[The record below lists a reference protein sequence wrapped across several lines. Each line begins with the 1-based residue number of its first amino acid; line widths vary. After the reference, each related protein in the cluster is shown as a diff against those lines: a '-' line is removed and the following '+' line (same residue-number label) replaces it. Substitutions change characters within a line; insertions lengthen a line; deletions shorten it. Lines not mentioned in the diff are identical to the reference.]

1 MTENERVSETA
12 LTAAAA
18 RAAHLIVD
26 GDPPIFSDTLAG
38 RLLGER
44 AGELVGYHRA
54 HGSHPV
60 LAGARAAVTVRSRY
74 TEDRLAR
81 AVSHGTAQY
90 VILGAGLDSF
100 GYRSRLAL
108 GGRIRVLE
116 VDHAA
121 TQRWKRRA
129 LTAAGITVPAPV
141 TFIPADFEAG
151 SVLDDLAGGGLDP
164 SRPAFFSWLG
174 VTMYLT
180 REAIGETLAVVGALA
195 PGTEIVVE
203 YMLPAGMRDP
213 AGQAYAEAVM
223 PVAAARGEPWLTC
236 LRPGEVSALLTRH
249 GFEVLEQVRQRDA
262 VDPALWNRDRPL
274 RPSDLSML
282 ARARLTRR

>member
-1 MTENERVSETA
+1 MTVKGQVSETA

-18 RAAHLIVD
+18 RAAHLIID
-26 GDPPIFSDTLAG
+26 GDPPIFSDTLAAH
-38 RLLGER
+38 LLGDR
-44 AGELVGYHRA
+44 ADELIGYHRA

-81 AVSHGTAQY
+81 AVNGGTTQY

-100 GYRSRLAL
+100 GYRSQLAL
-108 GGRIRVLE
+108 GGRVRVLE

-121 TQRWKRRA
+121 TQRWKRQA
-129 LTAAGITVPAPV
+129 LSAAGITVPPAV
-141 TFIPADFEAG
+141 TFVPVDFEAG
-151 SVLDDLAGGGLDP
+151 PVPGDLVGGGLDP
-164 SRPAFFSWLG
+164 SRPAFISWLG

-180 REAIGETLAVVGALA
+180 REAISETLAVVGDLA

-203 YMLPAGMRDP
+203 YMLPAGTRDQ
-213 AGQAYAEAVM
+213 AGEAYAEAVM

-236 LRPGEVSALLTRH
+236 LRPGEVSAMLTRH
-249 GFEVLEQVRQRDA
+249 GLEVLEQVRQSDA
-262 VDPALWNRDRPL
+262 VDPALWNRDDPL